1 MNFEDVRDL
10 FLELVQ
16 IDSPSFYEKAMADRC
31 RELLEQLGCTVTE
44 DDAGKRLQGEQG
56 NLIATLPGN
65 LDRTPVLLAAHMDT
79 VQPGIGVMPQIDD
92 SGVVRSSGDTV
103 LGADD
108 KAGVTAIVS
117 ALREIVQNG
126 RDHGPIQIV
135 LTVCEEQG
143 LQGSKQLEASQLNA
157 RLGLSLDS
165 GDAPGTLIV
174 AGPTQVKWQAEFRG
188 KSAHAGV
195 APEKGVSAIKVASQ
209 AVAKMPHG
217 RLDKG
222 TTVNVGSFVGDGPTN
237 VVRDKV
243 TLLGEARGL
252 NTDSLNSVIAQIEET
267 FANTAAKAHAEVSF
281 EHKVMY
287 DGFRFEETDA
297 VRQMAEKA
305 IANAG
310 LQVHAVERGGGSDAN
325 IYTALGVPTINIA
338 VGYEDIHSTKEHV
351 SVHDI
356 MKAANVIIEFL
367 DLA

>member
-1 MNFEDVRDL
+1 MNFEQVRDL
-10 FLELVQ
+10 FFELVQ
-16 IDSPSFYEKAMADRC
+16 IDSPSFQERAMAHRC
-31 RELLEQLGCTVTE
+31 RELLEELGCTVME
-44 DDAGKRLQGEQG
+44 DSAGERLQGEQG

-65 LDRTPVLLAAHMDT
+65 SDRTPILLAAHMDT
-79 VQPGIGVMPQIDD
+79 VQPGVGVRPQIDD
-92 SGVVRSSGDTV
+92 SGVVRTSGDTV

-108 KAGVTAIVS
+108 KAGVAAIIS
-117 ALREIVQNG
+117 ALRDLVQSG

-135 LTVCEEQG
+135 FTVAEEQG
-143 LQGSKQLEASQLNA
+143 LQGSKQLHSSQLNA
-157 RLGLSLDS
+157 EVGLSLDS
-165 GDAPGTLIV
+165 GGPPGTLII

-217 RLDKG
+217 RIDRG

-243 TLLGEARGL
+243 TLLGEAR
-252 NTDSLNSVIAQIEET
+252 SLDPDKLKRLMAEIEET
-267 FANTAAKAHAEVSF
+267 FEKTAAKAQANVTF

-287 DGFRFEETDA
+287 DGFRFQETDA

-305 IANAG
+305 IANSG
-310 LQVHAVERGGGSDAN
+310 LTVHPVERGGGSDAN

-338 VGYEDIHSTKEHV
+338 VGYEDIHSTSEHI
-351 SVHDI
+351 SIHDI
-356 MKAANVIIEFL
+356 VKAGRIIIEFL
-367 DLA
+367 NLA